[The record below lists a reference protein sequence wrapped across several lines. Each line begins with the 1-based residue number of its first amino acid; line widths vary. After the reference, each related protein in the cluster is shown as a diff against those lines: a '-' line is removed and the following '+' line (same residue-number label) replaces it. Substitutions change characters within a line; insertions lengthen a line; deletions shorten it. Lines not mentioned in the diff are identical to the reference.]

1 MADAPKPK
9 RFYVTTPIYYAN
21 DVPHLGH
28 AYTTVA
34 ADVIARFKR
43 MTGHEVCFLTG
54 TDEHGKKMEEAAAVK
69 GYTGN
74 AGIQKFC
81 DEVVPN
87 FQNLWKRLNISN
99 TGFIRTT
106 EDRHKKVVRRF
117 WETVQNKGDIYKDKY
132 EGLYCTACEQF
143 YTEKEL
149 ENGNCPTHKTPAV
162 KLSEESY
169 FFRMQNYQKPLE
181 GYLSSNPGFVQ
192 PASRHNETLSFVKGG
207 LTNLSVSRSTFT
219 WGIPVPGDEKHVVYV
234 WMDALVN
241 YLSALGW
248 PDEKKYR
255 EFWEDKDAETLH
267 IIGKDILRFHAVYW
281 PTFLMSA
288 GVPLPKQIFAHGW
301 WTVEGQKMSKTLRNV
316 VDPNR
321 LIDTYGADLTRYY
334 LLRAAPFGEDG
345 NFSHEEM
352 ANRVIAELSNGVGNL
367 TARVLTQLDRFRNC
381 EIREPAATGAEA
393 GYTAI
398 TPLIG
403 GDNGYW
409 NQYCGKMHL
418 LDFYGAL
425 DIAQKIVSE
434 CDGAVQRTKPWTL
447 GKETGQQAAVFDY
460 MMSDFVQAL
469 SCVTLMLAPFMPE
482 KMQELWSQLG
492 YSSSINNVIVA
503 DGKLP
508 DMPRAIAKDR
518 EILFPNKDAINEI
531 RDRFLAEAKG
541 AVTGA
546 APAGKD
552 DKASGKKP
560 AKETPPPGVITID
573 DFMGVEL
580 RVATVTAAEKVEKSD
595 KLLKL
600 QVTIGGET
608 RQVIAGI
615 ARSYSP
621 EQLVGRQVVVVA
633 NLKPAKLMGMESQGM
648 ILAAETEDGLV
659 LAGFEKPPKPG
670 SRVK

>member
-9 RFYVTTPIYYAN
+9 HFYVTTPIYYAN

-43 MTGHEVCFLTG
+43 MMGYEVCFLTG
-54 TDEHGKKMEEAAAVK
+54 TDEHGKKMEEAAAAK

-117 WETVQNKGDIYKDKY
+117 WETVQNRGDIYKDKY

-169 FFRMQNYQKPLE
+169 FFRMQSYQKQLE
-181 GYLSSNPGFVQ
+181 SYLSSNPGFVK
-192 PASRHNETLSFVKGG
+192 PSSRHNETLSFVKGG
-207 LTNLSVSRSTFT
+207 LENLSVSRSTFT

-241 YLSALGW
+241 YISALSW
-248 PDEKKYR
+248 PDGELYR
-255 EFWEDKDAETLH
+255 KLWADPDAETLH

-352 ANRVIAELSNGVGNL
+352 ASRVIAELSNGVGNL
-367 TARVLTQLDRFRNC
+367 AARVFAQVDRFRNC
-381 EIREPAATGAEA
+381 EIREPATTGAEA

-409 NQYCGKMHL
+409 NQYCDKMHL

-434 CDGAVQRTKPWTL
+434 CDGAVQHTKPWTL
-447 GKETGQQAAVFDY
+447 GKGTGQQAALFDC

-469 SCVTLMLAPFMPE
+469 SSVTLMLAPFMPQ

-492 YSSSINNVIVA
+492 YSSLVNNVIVA
-503 DGKLP
+503 DGELP
-508 DMPRAIAKDR
+508 DIPRAIAKDR

-541 AVTGA
+541 AAAGA

-552 DKASGKKP
+552 DRASGKKP
-560 AKETPPPGVITID
+560 AKETQPPGVITID